1 MKYALHP
8 GWIISKKDGDRHY
21 ISAGALIRLYKVKP
35 TDCWI
40 WSKEFN
46 HVSIGPSRPH
56 FDKHLF
62 PREDGNYTL

>member
-8 GWIISKKDGDRHY
+8 GYIVSRKDGDRHY
-21 ISAGALIRLYKVKP
+21 ISSGALIRLYKVKP

-40 WSKEFN
+40 WSEGLT
-46 HVSIGPSRPH
+46 HID

-62 PREDGNYTL
+62 PREDGNYTLC